1 MEAFLGILVMVAKCN
16 NCPYFPLQLV
26 ILIEMRHG
34 EYPRGHFRG
43 KWAVAA
49 LDLASGTY
57 IKANGHWALGIG
69 HWALG
74 VGHWALGIGH

>member
-1 MEAFLGILVMVAKCN
+1 MVAKCN

-57 IKANGHWALGIG
+57 IKQMGIG
-69 HWALG
+69 HWAIQFWILD
-74 VGHWALGIGH
+74 